1 MPQVDYSNST
11 IYKLCCK
18 DTSIKDIYI
27 GSTTN
32 FRQRKSQHKN
42 CCNNENNKHYNYRLY
57 KFIRE
62 NGGFDNW
69 EMFMIEEFKCE
80 NKLQKLK
87 KEREWIEKEK
97 PSLNSAIPS
106 RTPMEWYY
114 DNKEEKNKK
123 QRENYYLNKEK
134 MNNSRK
140 EYHQKNIIQQ
150 RQNHKEYYERTKN
163 LKNTHKHTTPKIECP
178 NCKVIITTANKA
190 RHLKTK
196 KCINFVAENI

>member
-87 KEREWIEKEK
+87 LSNVFRVIRT
-97 PSLNSAIPS
+97 SHNLNLRCACG
-106 RTPMEWYY
+106 
-114 DNKEEKNKK
+114 KNDIK
-123 QRENYYLNKEK
+123 YI
-134 MNNSRK
+134 S
-140 EYHQKNIIQQ
+140 
-150 RQNHKEYYERTKN
+150 
-163 LKNTHKHTTPKIECP
+163 
-178 NCKVIITTANKA
+178 
-190 RHLKTK
+190 
-196 KCINFVAENI
+196 